1 MRLSQTAAQ
10 DISTKQRR
18 TRAALLGNPNT
29 GKTTLF
35 NLLTGLNQKVANFP
49 GVTVEKKTGNC
60 KIFNSITGEPTYFE
74 LVDLPGTYSL
84 YPKSP
89 DERIPFEVLCDP
101 RNESHPDMVI
111 VIADGTNLKR
121 CLFLATQAIDLK
133 IPTVLALN
141 MMDLVKQKG
150 LDIDIADLQLRL
162 GIRVVPIN
170 ARKGEGIEE
179 LRQALVN
186 PLPVPV
192 ADIFETKDIAPK
204 VITSIRE
211 KFNIYSDYAAFQVAN
226 HIEAIPF
233 LHLTEKDQKE
243 IVDVIQANNF
253 DRQKLQAF
261 ETLERYKVV
270 NEILKLC
277 ILNTQVSVKPSWS
290 KRIDAFL
297 MHRFWGYIFFLL
309 ILFTMFQAIFTF
321 AQLPMDWI
329 DSGFAL
335 ASEWL
340 SNSFPKGTLND
351 LIVNGILAGIGGIV
365 IFIPQIALLFT
376 FIAILEDSGY
386 MARVSFLMDKL
397 MRKFGLNGR
406 SVIPLMSGVACAVPA
421 IMATRTIH
429 SWRERIVTIMVTP
442 LMSCSARLPVY
453 TLITSLIIPSK
464 MVLGI
469 ISLQG
474 LVMMGLYLI
483 GFIAAIGSA
492 FLMKWFVKAREKAYF
507 IMEIPVYRMPRW
519 KNIFYSIIEKVKIF
533 LFDAGKVIIAISII
547 LWFLSS
553 RGPGEKY
560 NEIENQIEQLTLSG
574 TVNKNDIY
582 ILEARQLE
590 ASYAGTLGHLL
601 EPAIRPLGFDWKIG
615 IALVTSF
622 AAREVFVG
630 TMSTIYSV
638 GNNNETSLTV
648 KDKMKSEINPD
659 TGQPRYT
666 LAVGWSLMLFYAF
679 AMQCMSTLAV
689 VKRETGGWKWPILQF
704 IYMAALAYF
713 SSLIAFQLLK

>member
-1 MRLSQTAAQ
+1 VRLSQTAAQ
-10 DISTKQRR
+10 EVSTKQSR

-60 KIFNSITGEPTYFE
+60 KIFNSVTGEPTYFE
-74 LVDLPGTYSL
+74 LIDLPGTYSL

-204 VITSIRE
+204 VIASIRE

-233 LHLTEKDQKE
+233 LHITEHDQKE
-243 IVDVIQANNF
+243 IIEVIQANNF

-309 ILFTMFQAIFTF
+309 ILFTMFQSIFTF

-329 DSGFAL
+329 DTGFAL

-553 RGPGEKY
+553 RGPGDQYAK
-560 NEIENQIEQLTLSG
+560 IEQQIEQLSQSES
-574 TVNKNDIY
+574 VNKNEIY
-582 ILEARQLE
+582 HLEAKQLE
-590 ASYAGTLGHLL
+590 VSYAGTLGHML